1 MRVIVMYTRPDGVRR
16 EWHFIPGRKP
26 TTFAVDPP
34 VTECP
39 DPQATA
45 LEKAAAFRARGF
57 TEVAVFDED
66 GALTI
71 PTTKETP

>member
-1 MRVIVMYTRPDGVRR
+1 MRLILMYTRPDGVRR
-16 EWHFIPGRKP
+16 EWHFVPDVHHQR
-26 TTFAVDPP
+26 VDRRWP

-39 DPQATA
+39 DPQAEA

-57 TEVAVFDED
+57 TEVAVFDAD